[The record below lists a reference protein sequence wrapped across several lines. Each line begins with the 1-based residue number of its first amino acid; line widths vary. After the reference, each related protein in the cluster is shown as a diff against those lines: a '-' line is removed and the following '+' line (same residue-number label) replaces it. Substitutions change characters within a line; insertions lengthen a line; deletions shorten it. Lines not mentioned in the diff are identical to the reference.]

1 MPVRH
6 HVKSRESEQ
15 RMSVSRAIGFTAGAV
30 LGGLS
35 AAAAY
40 GSVSKGSQMF
50 GPSVYRGPGKR
61 KSIALTFDD
70 GPSES
75 TPDLLEYLAKE
86 GVTATF
92 FECGM
97 HVKRL
102 PHVAGQVAAAGHE
115 IGNHTYSHPKLPFKS
130 REFIDHEFSEAQ
142 RVIQSETG
150 VTPML
155 MRAPYGFR
163 WMGLR
168 EVQERLL
175 LLGVMWTV
183 IGFDWR
189 WPAEKISEY
198 VLRHSSPGGI
208 VCLHDGRGVNVRP
221 EIGNTLGAVREIV
234 PRLKDQ
240 GYRFETVS
248 AVLEG

>member
-1 MPVRH
+1 
-6 HVKSRESEQ
+6 
-15 RMSVSRAIGFTAGAV
+15 MSVSRALGFTAGAL

-40 GSVSKGSQMF
+40 GSVSKGSQLF
-50 GPSVYRGPGKR
+50 GPSVYRGSGTR

-75 TPDLLEYLAKE
+75 TPRLLDFLEKE
-86 GVTATF
+86 SVPATF
-92 FECGM
+92 FQCGM
-97 HVKRL
+97 NVERL
-102 PHVAGQVAAAGHE
+102 PHIAGIVAAAGHE
-115 IGNHTYSHPKLPFKS
+115 IGNHSYSHPKLPFKS
-130 REFIDHEFSEAQ
+130 REFIDREFSDTQCIIEG
-142 RVIQSETG
+142 ETG
-150 VTPML
+150 VTPL
-155 MRAPYGFR
+155 LLRAPYGFR
-163 WMGLR
+163 WIGLR

-189 WPAEKISEY
+189 WPAERVTDY
-198 VLRHSSPGGI
+198 VLHHRSPGGI

-221 EIGNTLGAVREIV
+221 EIGNTLAAVREIV
-234 PRLKDQ
+234 PRLKDE

-248 AVLEG
+248 ALLDR